1 MKKQKQVKK
10 EKPKKTIIKQKKEKK
25 SNILIIGII
34 ILVILIIAA
43 IFVTVAIKNPKK
55 EDANIK
61 DIKADINASPVILDT
76 NEDVTFEEFKVRY
89 TALMQ
94 KSQDLSLK
102 IQPEFLSELN
112 VLQKPVFEE
121 ITTTLNLNKA
131 EQDACLKANDQTNK
145 DFNAEKAE
153 IMQKIFLDT
162 QFGQMIGITGTPSV
176 VVNGQPIGGYV
187 SYADLKAAIET
198 AIDGNQTTDQL
209 YNEADSYF
217 GNKDSKVV
225 LYIFSDYYCS
235 YCKNLAEESLTKLK
249 TEYIETNKIKFVPK
263 DFIRYE
269 PSAAIYARCAEK
281 QGKYFEAELELFSKY
296 TEFSNNLQTAQTTI
310 TEKYS
315 EELNAFESELAIL
328 KKWSE
333 EHPEEFEEF
342 QKTLISETE

>member
-10 EKPKKTIIKQKKEKK
+10 EQKPKKIIKKQKSKL
-25 SNILIIGII
+25 LIIGIA
-34 ILVILIIAA
+34 ILVILIIIA
-43 IFVTVAIKNPKK
+43 IFVTVAITKDKK
-55 EDANIK
+55 SNIE
-61 DIKADINASPVILDT
+61 DINASPVILDT
-76 NEDVTFEEFKVRY
+76 NEDVTVEEFKVRY

-121 ITTTLNLNKA
+121 ITTTLNLNKT

-153 IMQKIFLDT
+153 IMQNIFLDT

-225 LYIFSDYYCS
+225 LYIYSDYYCS
-235 YCKNLAEESLTKLK
+235 YCKSLAEESLTKLK

-281 QGKYFEAELELFSKY
+281 QGKYFETELELFSKY